1 MPATSRQ
8 DLIDGLIAAR
18 ARHPPDRG
26 RGARIGQ
33 AALGFVLL
41 VVAVPLTALVV
52 ELGVPLLLIALRVL
66 ADEFDWAA
74 RAFGTVAWQW
84 ERFRAWLA
92 AQPGAVRSL
101 VIIATSIVAIVIIAL
116 LASS

>member
-1 MPATSRQ
+1 MPAASRQ
-8 DLIDGLIAAR
+8 DLVDGLIAAR

-26 RGARIGQ
+26 RSARIGQ
-33 AALGFVLL
+33 AVLGLVLL
-41 VVAVPLTALVV
+41 VVAVPLTVLAV
-52 ELGVPLLLIALRVL
+52 ELGVPLLLIALRIL

-74 RAFGTVAWQW
+74 QAFGTVAWQW

-92 AQPGAVRSL
+92 RQPGAVRSL
-101 VIIATSIVAIVIIAL
+101 MIIATSIVAIVVVVL